1 MRRRSVLVWVGGA
14 VVIAAVVAG
23 CGRGGGTGSGASGAS
38 GAKRGGTVTLL
49 THDAFAASP
58 EVLADFT
65 ARTGYT
71 VRLLQPGDA
80 GVVVNEAILR
90 RDRPVADALYGID
103 DTELTRAFAARIF
116 APGTAPQPELVPG
129 TPTDAERRVTAV
141 DRGDVCVVYDRTW
154 FGREGRPPAPRSFA
168 DLADPRYRGLTV
180 VEDAA
185 ASSPGFAFLAA
196 TVAEYGAD
204 GWEGYWRSLRANDV
218 RVVDGWTQAYLQ
230 DFTAGGGPGDR
241 PIVVSYGSSPP
252 ADVVGASPPRTEP
265 RVAVVEPTCFRQTE
279 FAGVLAGAAH
289 PEAGE
294 ALVDFLVSRR
304 FQADLPLQMYVSPV
318 VAGVPVP
325 AVFARWAVVPAA
337 PLTLPDAEIAAGRD
351 AWIRR
356 WTDIVVR

>member
-1 MRRRSVLVWVGGA
+1 MTRRSALVLLLA
-14 VVIAAVVAG
+14 ALAIATLAAG
-23 CGRGGGTGSGASGAS
+23 CGSGAGSGASGAS

-49 THDAFAASP
+49 THDSFAASP

-103 DTELTRAFAARIF
+103 NTELTRAFAARLF
-116 APGTAPQPELVPG
+116 APGTAPDPDLVPG
-129 TPTDAERRVTAV
+129 TPTDPQRRVVAV

-154 FGREGRPPAPRSFA
+154 FGRDGRPPAPRSFA

-185 ASSPGFAFLAA
+185 ASSPGFVFLAA
-196 TVAEYGAD
+196 TVAEFGTD
-204 GWEGYWRSLRANDV
+204 GWPGYWRDLRANDV

-241 PIVVSYGSSPP
+241 PIVISYGSSPP
-252 ADVVGASPPRTEP
+252 ADVVGASSPRAEP
-265 RVAVVEPTCFRQTE
+265 RVAVIEPTCFRQTE
-279 FAGVLAGAAH
+279 FAGVLAGAAR
-289 PEAGE
+289 PDAGK

-325 AVFARWAVVPAA
+325 AVYARWAVVPAD
-337 PLTLPDAEIAAGRD
+337 PLTLPDAEIAADRD